1 MKKVIFIFFLSPLM
15 AFSQVKTQSVSSVI
29 QQVTV
34 FFNGAQVQRTANAS
48 INSGRTELIFK
59 ALTPNLDPRSLQVKS
74 EGNFVVMSVNHQ
86 TNYLTETDKKDTLKV
101 LEKMRDEMT
110 DKINTEN
117 DKLTVLN
124 HQETLLQRNEVQL
137 LGIPNNSMKLED
149 LKQTIDFQELK
160 YAFILEKR
168 QNINKSI
175 AKIHIEIN
183 KINLQIN
190 ELSSKKTDP
199 TSEIHVIVNAT
210 NTASGKFQISYLVP
224 NANWYPTYDLRVKDI
239 LSPLSILMKANV
251 SQSSGEDWKDVKL
264 TLSTG
269 NPTESGSKPDLQPW
283 RLGMRTIYKNNR
295 NIDLSYFNR
304 NPNIRHI
311 SGIVTDG
318 QNGEPVIGASVV
330 IKGTNKGA
338 VTDANGHYELDL
350 PITGNIITISFI
362 GYEMYDLPITQPLMN
377 VSLKESSL
385 ALQEVVVTGY
395 SAANDLRGRVAGIEL
410 KKEKV
415 PTNSTTEII
424 TEKQQATT
432 TTYDIDLPYSINTDG
447 KYNSVEIKD
456 INIAATYQYY
466 VTPKLDRDAFLTA
479 QIVDWE
485 QYNLQSGEANL
496 FFEGTFLGKT
506 YLNAQATND
515 TMNISLGRD
524 KNVVVTRTKLK
535 EFTKK
540 GFLSGKRSDS
550 RSFDIVVKNKKSQAI
565 NIIIEDQIPLSVNK
579 EVEIENEHKNAEL
592 NAETGELTWKLKV
605 ESGKEQKVNLN
616 YTIKYPKEMVLPL
629 E

>member
-1 MKKVIFIFFLSPLM
+1 MKKVISIFLLSPLM
-15 AFSQVKTQSVSSVI
+15 AFGQVKTQPVNSNI
-29 QQVTV
+29 EQVTV
-34 FFNGAQVQRTANAS
+34 FFNGAQVQRSANAS
-48 INSGRTELIFK
+48 INSGRTELVFK
-59 ALTPNLDPRSLQVKS
+59 GLTLNLDPRSLQVKS
-74 EGNFVVMSVNHQ
+74 EGSFVVMSVNHQ
-86 TNYLTETDKKDTLKV
+86 TNYLTETDKKDTIKI
-101 LEKMRDEMT
+101 LEKLRDEMN

-117 DKLTVLN
+117 DKLTILN

-137 LGIPNNSMKLED
+137 LGVQNNSMKLED

-168 QNINKSI
+168 QNTNKSI
-175 AKIHIEIN
+175 GKIRIEIN

-210 NTASGKFQISYLVP
+210 NAALGKFQISYLVP

-239 LSPLSILMKANV
+239 SSPLSILMKANV

-269 NPTESGSKPDLQPW
+269 NPTESGSKPNLQPW
-283 RLGMRTIYKNNR
+283 RLGMRTVYKNNR

-304 NPNIRHI
+304 NPNIKHI

-318 QNGEPVIGASVV
+318 QNGEPIVGASVYV
-330 IKGTNKGA
+330 KGTNNGT
-338 VTDANGHYELDL
+338 VTDVNGHYELDL

-362 GYEMYDLPITQPLMN
+362 GYESYDLPITQPLMN
-377 VSLKESSL
+377 VSLKEASS

-395 SAANDLRGRVAGIEL
+395 ARKAKSSTKDY
-410 KKEKV
+410 EKLEA
-415 PTNSTTEII
+415 PTTSTTEIT

-447 KYNSVEIKD
+447 KYNAVEIKD
-456 INIAATYQYY
+456 FTIPANYQYY

-540 GFLSGKRSDS
+540 GFLSGKRMDS
-550 RSFDIVVKNKKSQAI
+550 RSFDIVVRNKKSQAI
-565 NIIIEDQIPLSVNK
+565 NIIVEDQIPLSVNK
-579 EVEIENEHKNAEL
+579 EVEIEHEHKNAEL

-605 ESGKEQKVNLN
+605 ESGKEQKVNLY
-616 YTIKYPKEMVLPL
+616 YTVKYPKEMILPL

>member
-1 MKKVIFIFFLSPLM
+1 MKKVISIFLLSPLM
-15 AFSQVKTQSVSSVI
+15 AFGQVKTQSVSSTI

-34 FFNGAQVQRTANAS
+34 FFNGAQVQRSANAP

-59 ALTPNLDPRSLQVKS
+59 GLTPNLDPRSLQVKS

-86 TNYLTETDKKDTLKV
+86 TNYLTETDKKDTIKI
-101 LEKMRDEMT
+101 LEKLRDDMN

-117 DKLTVLN
+117 DKLTILN

-137 LGIPNNSMKLED
+137 LGVPNNSMKLED

-160 YAFILEKR
+160 YANILEKR

-175 AKIHIEIN
+175 GKIRIEIN
-183 KINLQIN
+183 KINLQIS

-199 TSEIHVIVNAT
+199 TSEIHVIVNT
-210 NTASGKFQISYLVP
+210 ISTASGKFQISYLVP

-239 LSPLSILMKANV
+239 SSPLSILMKANV
-251 SQSSGEDWKDVKL
+251 SQSSGEDWKDIKL

-269 NPTESGSKPDLQPW
+269 NPTESGSKPNLQPW
-283 RLGMRTIYKNNR
+283 RLGMRTVYKNNR

-304 NPNIRHI
+304 NPNIKHI

-318 QNGEPVIGASVV
+318 QSGEPIVGASIYV
-330 IKGTNKGA
+330 KGTNNGT
-338 VTDANGHYELDL
+338 VTDVNGHYELDL

-395 SAANDLRGRVAGIEL
+395 ARKAKSFTKDY
-410 KKEKV
+410 EKLEA
-415 PTNSTTEII
+415 PTTSTTEIT

-447 KYNSVEIKD
+447 KYNAVEIKD
-456 INIAATYQYY
+456 FTIPANYQYY

-485 QYNLQSGEANL
+485 QYTLQSGEANL

-540 GFLSGKRSDS
+540 GFLSGKRMDS

-565 NIIIEDQIPLSVNK
+565 NIIVEDQIPLSVNK
-579 EVEIENEHKNAEL
+579 EVEIEHEHKNAEL
-592 NAETGELTWKLKV
+592 NAETGELTWKLKI

-616 YTIKYPKEMVLPL
+616 YTVKYPKEMILPL